1 MSNVLYVPHDLML
14 MKRLWMAP
22 ALFIVI
28 TDVCVCGGGYLY
40 ISLCVCLY
48 TCVSLD
54 DLI

>member
-28 TDVCVCGGGYLY
+28 TDVCVSGGYLY

>member
-28 TDVCVCGGGYLY
+28 TDVCVGGWGVFIYLFV
-40 ISLCVCLY
+40 CVFVHMCELR
-48 TCVSLD
+48 
-54 DLI
+54 

>member
-14 MKRLWMAP
+14 MKRLWMAL

-28 TDVCVCGGGYLY
+28 TDVCVGGVFIYLF
-40 ISLCVCLY
+40 VCLC

-54 DLI
+54 GDLI

>member
-28 TDVCVCGGGYLY
+28 TDVCVWGGIY
-40 ISLCVCLY
+40 ISLCVCVC
-48 TCVSLD
+48 THV
-54 DLI
+54 

>member
-28 TDVCVCGGGYLY
+28 TDVCVCVCGGGIY
-40 ISLCVCLY
+40 ISLCVCVC
-48 TCVSLD
+48 THV
-54 DLI
+54 